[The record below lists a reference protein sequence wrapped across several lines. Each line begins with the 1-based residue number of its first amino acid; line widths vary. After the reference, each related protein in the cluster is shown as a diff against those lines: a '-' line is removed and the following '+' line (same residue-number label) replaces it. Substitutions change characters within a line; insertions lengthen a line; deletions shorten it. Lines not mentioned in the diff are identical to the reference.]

1 MYWGLVLVS
10 AVAFSCSTEFI
21 PEINYKLRLVPFSTE
36 FKLTMTGMMVLDYV
50 GCLIVEKVLK
60 AWFSDFRP
68 KDIAERRPDQI
79 RREEERKAK
88 EKEEELE
95 RVERVEREKIEILEK
110 TLAAKN

>member
-21 PEINYKLRLVPFSTE
+21 PEINTKLRLVPFSTD
-36 FKLTMTGMMVLDYV
+36 FKLKMTGVMVLDYL
-50 GCLIVEKVLK
+50 GCWIVEKVLK

-79 RREEERKAK
+79 VREVERKTK

-95 RVERVEREKIEILEK
+95 RVERAEKEKIENLEK
-110 TLAAKN
+110 NLAAKT

>member
-21 PEINYKLRLVPFSTE
+21 PEINTKLRLVPFSTD
-36 FKLTMTGMMVLDYV
+36 FKMTMTGVMLLDYA
-50 GCLIVEKVLK
+50 GCWIVEKVLK
-60 AWFSDFRP
+60 VGFSDFRP

-79 RREEERKAK
+79 MREEDRKAK

-95 RVERVEREKIEILEK
+95 KVERLEREKIEKLEK
-110 TLAAKN
+110 ALAAKT